1 MSEAKIWDDYYA
13 DEDARLN
20 WYPQLNV
27 VRFFC
32 GLKNKGEFLTEHDI
46 KLTFRPDMR
55 VLDFGC
61 GNGRHTK
68 FLIDEGYMNVCACDL
83 SPIAVRQC
91 RELAPEALVVQI
103 EPPLSNFEP
112 RNLKGIPFM
121 KGVFDIVMSEGVFD
135 HMNSKDRKFYF
146 KEVRRVLKPD
156 GIFFLSLIKGNGR
169 EEVIESGLE
178 KGLTQKYFT
187 QRGIIKELE
196 DFEIISIELT
206 ARHLTY
212 PRREVIIDR
221 YSIFAK

>member
-46 KLTFRPDMR
+46 KLTYRPDMN

-61 GNGRHTK
+61 GNGRHSR
-68 FLIDEGYMNVCACDL
+68 FLAAEGYNVFACDI
-83 SPIAVRQC
+83 SPVAVNQC
-91 RELAPEALVVQI
+91 KQLVPEAIVGLI
-103 EPPLSNFEP
+103 EY
-112 RNLKGIPFM
+112 GIPFM
-121 KGVFDIVMSEGVFD
+121 WDMFDIVMSEGVFD